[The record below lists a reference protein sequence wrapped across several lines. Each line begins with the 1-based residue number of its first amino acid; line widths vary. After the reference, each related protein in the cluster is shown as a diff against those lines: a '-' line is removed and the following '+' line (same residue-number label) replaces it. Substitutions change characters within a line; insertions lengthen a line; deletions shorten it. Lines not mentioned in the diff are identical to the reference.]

1 MWQVPALAQWLALA
15 LLGFLMLCAQV
26 CYLNA
31 LAIADASYIAPFS
44 YMTLVFVT
52 LYDFAIFSQIPDQFS
67 IIGSLVILS
76 GAFLLVRREK
86 LISKL
91 EFKFIIKC

>member
-1 MWQVPALAQWLALA
+1 
-15 LLGFLMLCAQV
+15 MLCAQV

-31 LAIADASYIAPFS
+31 LAMADASYIAPFS

-86 LISKL
+86 INKQTR
-91 EFKFIIKC
+91 I